1 MKNIIDKH
9 YTDNYKYYKVICK
22 RYINNITHEDML
34 HELYLKFFK
43 VNEAVIIEY
52 NKLNKLTNIGCMI
65 LRYLAQNR
73 YRTKKNKQ
81 GETSPLFI
89 SNVPCDINDI
99 YSLNNDEVNSL
110 DYIIDLI
117 ESKQTEENKE
127 ELFSKLNHAIIKNL
141 NNENNTY
148 ISVFLQANETS
159 LYELHKDS
167 GISRFYLKRSYDK
180 GKEIL
185 KKELNE

>member
-1 MKNIIDKH
+1 
-9 YTDNYKYYKVICK
+9 
-22 RYINNITHEDML
+22 
-34 HELYLKFFK
+34 
-43 VNEAVIIEY
+43 
-52 NKLNKLTNIGCMI
+52 
-65 LRYLAQNR
+65 
-73 YRTKKNKQ
+73 
-81 GETSPLFI
+81 
-89 SNVPCDINDI
+89 
-99 YSLNNDEVNSL
+99 
-110 DYIIDLI
+110 
-117 ESKQTEENKE
+117 E